1 MPAAT
6 PGCGEERHCR
16 GPRRVEHAVWAISL
30 QSVDDGEGVSAVKGT
45 EAHGRTTDRVGA
57 AQEAVDRL
65 RAGLAEA
72 GIVLPSLR
80 LEPVSSAG
88 NDPAPLVD
96 LGRCNVE
103 TADRLSAVLEG
114 ARQR

>member
-1 MPAAT
+1 M
-6 PGCGEERHCR
+6 
-16 GPRRVEHAVWAISL
+16 
-30 QSVDDGEGVSAVKGT
+30 SAVKGT
-45 EAHGRTTDRVGA
+45 EAHRRTTDRVGA
-57 AQEAVDRL
+57 AEEAVHRL
-65 RAGLAEA
+65 RAELTKA
-72 GIVLPSLR
+72 GITLPSLG

-103 TADRLSAVLEG
+103 TADRLSAVLER

>member
-1 MPAAT
+1 M
-6 PGCGEERHCR
+6 
-16 GPRRVEHAVWAISL
+16 
-30 QSVDDGEGVSAVKGT
+30 SAVNGT
-45 EAHGRTTDRVGA
+45 EAHRRTSDRVGA
-57 AQEAVDRL
+57 AQEAVNRL
-65 RAGLAEA
+65 RAELAKA
-72 GIVLPSLR
+72 GITLPSLR

-103 TADRLSAVLEG
+103 TADRLSALLEG